1 MKQLNESKL
10 MYWSVWL
17 LVIACLIFV
26 LTKIS
31 FVFYPVTAFIATL
44 FLPILTAGFLYYL
57 LNPLV
62 ILLEKMKVKRTYG
75 IAIVIILFISVVI
88 VTILNF
94 LPQIIDQIAQL
105 IRNVPVFA
113 SELETF
119 FTSLNDQSWM
129 QGLKVESILDN
140 VGLTFERISNI
151 VLTSVSSSLS
161 SLIGIIANTAIF
173 VVTVPIMLFY
183 MLLDGEKLPRTIAR
197 FIPKDYRTEMIG
209 LLGEMN
215 KTISSYI
222 SGQGLVCLFVGTFT
236 YLGYLLVGQDYAM
249 LFALIAGVTN
259 IIPYIGPF
267 IGAAPA
273 VIVALTVSP
282 GQAILTTL
290 VVLTVQQIDGNF
302 LSPNIIGKT
311 LSIHPLTIIVILL
324 VAGNIAGMLGMI
336 LGVPSYA
343 VVKTIVIYLHDMWTL
358 RNKYRMYKMS

>member
-1 MKQLNESKL
+1 
-10 MYWSVWL
+10 
-17 LVIACLIFV
+17 
-26 LTKIS
+26 
-31 FVFYPVTAFIATL
+31 
-44 FLPILTAGFLYYL
+44 
-57 LNPLV
+57 
-62 ILLEKMKVKRTYG
+62 
-75 IAIVIILFISVVI
+75 
-88 VTILNF
+88 
-94 LPQIIDQIAQL
+94 
-105 IRNVPVFA
+105 
-113 SELETF
+113 
-119 FTSLNDQSWM
+119 
-129 QGLKVESILDN
+129 
-140 VGLTFERISNI
+140 
-151 VLTSVSSSLS
+151 
-161 SLIGIIANTAIF
+161 
-173 VVTVPIMLFY
+173 
-183 MLLDGEKLPRTIAR
+183 
-197 FIPKDYRTEMIG
+197 
-209 LLGEMN
+209 
-215 KTISSYI
+215 SYI

-358 RNKYRMYKMS
+358 RNKYR